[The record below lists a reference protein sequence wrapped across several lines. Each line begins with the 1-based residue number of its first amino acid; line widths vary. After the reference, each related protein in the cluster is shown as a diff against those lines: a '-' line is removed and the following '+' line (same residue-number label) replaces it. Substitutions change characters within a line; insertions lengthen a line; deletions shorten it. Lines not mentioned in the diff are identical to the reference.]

1 MQMGD
6 VQRTWADVS
15 ELIKDYNY
23 KPSTTID
30 EGIKEFV
37 NWYKNFYK

>member
-6 VQRTWADVS
+6 VQRTWADVN
-15 ELIKDYNY
+15 ELIKDYSY
-23 KPSTTID
+23 KPSTNIE

-37 NWYKNFYK
+37 SWYKEYYK